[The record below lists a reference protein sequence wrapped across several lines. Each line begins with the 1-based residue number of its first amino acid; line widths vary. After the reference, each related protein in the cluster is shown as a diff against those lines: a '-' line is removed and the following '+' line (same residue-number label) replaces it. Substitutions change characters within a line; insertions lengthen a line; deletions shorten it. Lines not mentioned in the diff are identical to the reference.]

1 MKITLESLKGDE
13 VITAA
18 GTIQSKHQGKYRDNK
33 VLYIQYTLNK
43 SLSIVKYTSVHVR
56 VSLSI
61 CLDGIMIEWEFY
73 FVFYE

>member
-13 VITAA
+13 VITAD
-18 GTIQSKHQGKYRDNK
+18 TQSKHQSKYRDNK